1 MIKKVLFLGSKQL
14 GLISAKNLYFSAP
27 NKLSGIITFDDSK
40 DERSVLGDFKQFS
53 YEKKI
58 PIYILKKPSELL
70 GLIEKEKPDLIIVVG
85 WYWII
90 NERLL
95 DKVPDGIIGIHASLL
110 PKYRGFAPLV
120 WAIINGEKRTG
131 ISLFYFDRGI
141 DSGDIVAQKEFDI
154 LENDTIKEVLEKTE
168 RSIADIL
175 KENYSKLLSGE
186 APRTKQNHKNATYCS
201 QRKPEDGRIN
211 WNFSNKKIHDF
222 IRAQAPPYPGA
233 FSYIKDKK
241 ITITKSRLFP
251 YPYFGI
257 PGFVSQV
264 KSKSVIVCCA
274 TNAIEILEILI
285 DGENKPILPSN
296 YIKYGQQFV

>member
-201 QRKPEDGRIN
+201 QRKPEEGRIN

>member
-14 GLISAKNLYFSAP
+14 GLISVKNLYFSVP

-40 DERSVLGDFKQFS
+40 DERSILGNFKQFS

-58 PIYILKKPSELL
+58 PIYILKKPSELSD
-70 GLIEKEKPDLIIVVG
+70 LIEKEKPDLIIVVG

-90 NERLL
+90 SEKSL
-95 DKVPDGIIGIHASLL
+95 DKVPFGIVGIHASLL

-120 WAIINGEKRTG
+120 WAIINGEKKTG

-141 DSGDIVAQKEFDI
+141 DSGDIIAQKEFDI
-154 LENDTIKEVLEKTE
+154 LENDTIKEVLKKTE
-168 RSIADIL
+168 NSIVDIL

-211 WNFSNKKIHDF
+211 WNFSNKRIHDF

-241 ITITKSRLFP
+241 IIITKSRLLP

-264 KSKSVIVCCA
+264 KSKSVIVCCE
-274 TNAIEILEILI
+274 TNAIEILEIITSGGSISVTPPNL
-285 DGENKPILPSN
+285 
-296 YIKYGQQFV
+296 IKYGQKFV

>member
-1 MIKKVLFLGSKQL
+1 MIKKVFFLGSKQL